1 MSHKANYWLAELD
14 PDRVKAG
21 AFRVLFH
28 LCAHHNSDE
37 PADRACFPSQE
48 TLMKR
53 TALSNGGLNNALNAL
68 EEAGLI
74 RRVRGTIPGQP
85 TPRTYYVLG
94 CDYEAWAGQT
104 PVSGGRAGSTFQGG
118 LAPVSE
124 GAGST
129 FQGGCLQPTGE
140 EQVITGKGT
149 GKDKIKGADEALTIL
164 SQEASAN
171 AAASF
176 LAYRR
181 KTKGGALSATGATR
195 LAATLRQISQLGHDP
210 DDALGMAEERGW
222 QTVKLDWYLREI
234 SSEQHRSSPALRNR
248 PAAGSAHRPDPA
260 LEQIARLAGLG

>member
-1 MSHKANYWLAELD
+1 MSHKANYRLAELD
-14 PDRVKAG
+14 PERVKEG

-37 PADRACFPSQE
+37 PSDRACFPSQE

-68 EEAGLI
+68 EDAGLL

-94 CDYEAWAGQT
+94 CDYEAWTGQT
-104 PVSGGRAGSTFQGG
+104 PLSGGR
-118 LAPVSE
+118 
-124 GAGST
+124 AGST

-140 EQVITGKGT
+140 EQVIIGKGT
-149 GKDKIKGADEALTIL
+149 GKDKIKGADEALSVL
-164 SQEASAN
+164 SQVASAK

-195 LAATLRQISQLGHDP
+195 LAASLRQISELGHAP

-222 QTVKLDWYLREI
+222 KTVKLDWYLREI
-234 SSEQHRSSPALRNR
+234 SNDQHRASQAVRGRASGIQQN
-248 PAAGSAHRPDPA
+248 RPDPA
-260 LEQIARLAGLG
+260 LENIARIVGLG